1 LPQIVGGWV
10 QTAAAAAAAVFLLL
24 LRTGAVMN
32 EVVNSLTGGSNLT
45 GRF

>member
-10 QTAAAAAAAVFLLL
+10 QTAAAAAAVFLLL